1 MTELEK
7 HLLEALEQA
16 QAQQQQREADLQ
28 QMFEATRQEN
38 QAIKE
43 AFKSLLDSIS
53 EADRKQADNWNN
65 LTKYVSDLSGQLKD
79 FERQN
84 KLLNNQLTTI
94 QEQLIKLKKW
104 T

>member
-28 QMFEATRQEN
+28 QMFKATRQEN

-94 QEQLIKLKKW
+94 QEQLIKLKK
-104 T
+104 